1 MKEKKSSIKEDP
13 GRNFK
18 KSLIKKLEMDL
29 SVRFQSRLEFGESPN
44 WRKKS
49 DLMTSRLLL
58 TVPSNTVA
66 ATDLH

>member
-13 GRNFK
+13 GRNLK

-29 SVRFQSRLEFGESPN
+29 SVRFQSRLEFGESAN